1 MATYPE
7 PQRSSRRPISSAE
20 SMKYLGIDPR
30 TARDRIRTGELEGY
44 PVVRGKK
51 TYYYFYLP
59 GPTQEPPQPQHD
71 AVSSTD
77 TVEALKAENTQLR
90 EQLRHAEQQTVDA
103 RAATA
108 AAEARVASVN
118 DTNAEL
124 STKLATE
131 VEARRLLT
139 AAQAGLI
146 DASQKLQKGSA
157 GFAAAAGDYKDAADD
172 LLNVIADYRDAVAL
186 LGAPTDIGD
195 L

>member
-1 MATYPE
+1 MAAHPE
-7 PQRSSRRPISSAE
+7 PESSSRRPISTAQAK
-20 SMKYLGIDPR
+20 KYLGIDSR
-30 TARDRIRTGELEGY
+30 TAREHIRNGKLKGY
-44 PVVRGKK
+44 DDKRGKK

-59 GPTQEPPQPQHD
+59 EPPEAATQPS
-71 AVSSTD
+71 ANAPGSAE
-77 TVEALKAENTQLR
+77 TVESLKAENTQLR
-90 EQLRHAEQQTVDA
+90 QQLRDAEQQTEEA
-103 RAATA
+103 RAAATA
-108 AAEARVASVN
+108 AEARAAAAN